1 VSGALRVLHAPTAV
15 GGHPGGLARA
25 ERELGLDSRSVS
37 LFPHPFGYDVDEVLG
52 RDGDGALRRYLNRA
66 RLLARMRAADVV
78 HFRRG
83 HVFVLDVFHRAR
95 VPRVVAAM
103 MDPANVPVVYIR

>member
-1 VSGALRVLHAPTAV
+1 MHIVRAAADAAPVSGALRVLHAPTAV

-52 RDGDGALRRYLNRA
+52 GTETALSGAT
-66 RLLARMRAADVV
+66 
-78 HFRRG
+78 
-83 HVFVLDVFHRAR
+83 
-95 VPRVVAAM
+95 
-103 MDPANVPVVYIR
+103 